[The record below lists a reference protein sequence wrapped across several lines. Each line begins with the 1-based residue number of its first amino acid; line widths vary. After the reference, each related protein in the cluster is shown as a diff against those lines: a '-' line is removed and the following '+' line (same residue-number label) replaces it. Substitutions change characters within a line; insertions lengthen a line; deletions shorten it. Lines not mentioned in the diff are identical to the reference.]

1 MGVPGQ
7 DNTLHGYL
15 LRWSTSHHHNVHN
28 TQQHTPPHHPLL
40 NITRFKPHTLVCR
53 YFPIRHIL
61 SVSKVAAQEALILT
75 CSRSSMIYQIYSGQF
90 GSQSTCCNV
99 VMLPLDFATYVT
111 IVRKL
116 DIWSCSEC
124 SVALIWCLSP
134 IRILESWTQQSHSKE
149 RRNRNSWFWF
159 LAVTRAATTVGIVIG
174 TFLGRAFLL
183 K

>member
-1 MGVPGQ
+1 MIKLLFIDSVYDRLDTLFCDCPVSGVPMGVPGQ

-28 TQQHTPPHHPLL
+28 TQQHTPPQHPFR

-99 VMLPLDFATYVT
+99 VMLPPARF
-111 IVRKL
+111 
-116 DIWSCSEC
+116 
-124 SVALIWCLSP
+124 
-134 IRILESWTQQSHSKE
+134 
-149 RRNRNSWFWF
+149 RNLRDDSS
-159 LAVTRAATTVGIVIG
+159 
-174 TFLGRAFLL
+174 
-183 K
+183 